1 MAFSIIICIFVL
13 VLPIFVNGLK
23 QIDSSSAV
31 DVSTFLEGDGNPWL
45 LTQDGLE
52 TAISTMNKTR
62 KTLYFPAGTYYSET
76 RITLDISNV
85 FPDSDDRH
93 KTFSSGVKIIGEH
106 YGSVI
111 QIGKL
116 RNQTEP
122 AFWVKWTGHGVFFW
136 EFSEIAFV
144 GDTDH
149 TLLKFGNEGGN
160 GYNRTGAWNSCI
172 FKLSVNN
179 HYKDNDIDDS
189 TRGPAIGLFMV
200 QPLQSDIRIISTCAK
215 GVAVRLR
222 SCEFSTISGSF
233 SNTES
238 DVMSTEGLT
247 QITSNRYLI
256 FCILQKV

>member
-1 MAFSIIICIFVL
+1 MAVL
-13 VLPIFVNGLK
+13 VYFCLYISVYTISVQGLK
-23 QIDSSSAV
+23 LIDDSNVV
-31 DVSTFLEGDGNPWL
+31 DVSTFLEGDGNPWF

-52 TAISTMNKTR
+52 MAISNVNKTR
-62 KTLYFPAGTYYSET
+62 KTLFFPAGIYYSDT
-76 RITLDISNV
+76 RITLDIANV

-93 KTFSSGVKIIGEH
+93 KTFSSGVRFIGEH
-106 YGSVI
+106 FGSII

-136 EFSEIAFV
+136 EFSEIAFS

-179 HYKDNDIDDS
+179 HYKDNDMDDS
-189 TRGPAIGLFMV
+189 SRGPAIGLFMV

-222 SCEFSTISGSF
+222 SSEFNTISGSF

-238 DVMSTEGLT
+238 DVLSPEGSK
-247 QITSNRYLI
+247 QITSNR
-256 FCILQKV
+256 